1 MPGTITKSGSTSSA
15 PATQQTEAT
24 STTQSKPSKTED
36 GGAPPQTEQL
46 QRHSKS
52 FLQIANSKKLEMG
65 IDSVL
70 NGAVQFGKNAMNAF
84 EKVKEKNAK
93 IQFVQKE
100 AKTSGLEQSEIDKL
114 GSNLRG
120 MDEKSMDAEVKF
132 LRREVFRSPNADR
145 ALRTYNELKELQV
158 GNQDR
163 LQDKHIRILT
173 RGVAEPRSNR
183 HSFAKEGVLGQE
195 GATRAAKALIEMPQ
209 KDYDAVNSALDDAN
223 HGKGE
228 RGLGSAQ
235 MERALILK
243 AAGAREEAYTDPGLG
258 DQLRLQTGRLTS
270 STKEILEFASEI
282 RGEKRLTLSQQSTS
296 IDPYSGDKALQ
307 QRWSHSCG
315 ATSAQGIKAEADPIY
330 ARKLHQEFIHN
341 TDTTGDIAK
350 EQSSLLEAF
359 GGTAVERGS
368 SGGSNM
374 TNVPGVL
381 NQFVSK
387 TTGEAYQRFPQGQ
400 EGFATDTDRKNTI
413 DTMAERLKA
422 GEDMAIRVKWDG
434 GGAHILYVTD
444 VRGSGNNQEFLIT
457 DPGPGETVWMTKE
470 QLASEGTTYP
480 SGNAGKFSN
489 VYW

>member
-1 MPGTITKSGSTSSA
+1 MPGTITKSGTTLSA
-15 PATQQTEAT
+15 PATQQTETTSAT
-24 STTQSKPSKTED
+24 KSKTSKTED
-36 GGAPPQTEQL
+36 GAPPQTEQSE
-46 QRHSKS
+46 RHSKS
-52 FLQIANSKKLEMG
+52 SLQIANSKKLEMG

-70 NGAVQFGKNAMNAF
+70 NGAVQLGKNAMSAF
-84 EKVKEKNAK
+84 EKAREKNDK
-93 IQFVQKE
+93 IQFIQKE
-100 AKTSGLEQSEIDKL
+100 ANTSGLEQSEVDKL
-114 GSNLRG
+114 GNHLRA

-132 LRREVFRSPNADR
+132 LRKDVFRSPNADR

-163 LQDKHIRILT
+163 LQDKHIRTLT

-183 HSFAKEGVLGQE
+183 QSFAKEGVLGQE

-209 KDYDAVNSALDDAN
+209 KDYDSVNSALDDAN

-228 RGLGSAQ
+228 RGVGSAQ

-243 AAGAREEAYTDPGLG
+243 AAGARAGAYTDPWIG
-258 DQLRLQTGRLTS
+258 DLVRTQTGRLTS

-296 IDPYSGDKALQ
+296 IDPYSGDEALQ

-330 ARKLHQEFIHN
+330 ARKLHQEFIHDS
-341 TDTTGDIAK
+341 DTTGDIAK

-374 TNVPGVL
+374 TNVPGAL
-381 NQFVSK
+381 NQFVSR
-387 TTGEAYQRFPQGQ
+387 TTGEAYERFPVSQR
-400 EGFATDTDRKNTI
+400 GFDNDTDRKNTI
-413 DTMAERLKA
+413 NTMAERLKA
-422 GEDMAIRVKWDG
+422 GEDMAIRVKWDD

-444 VRGSGNNQEFLIT
+444 VRGSDNNQEFLIT
-457 DPGPGETVWMTKE
+457 DPGQGETVWMTKE

-480 SGNAGKFSN
+480 GGSTGKFSN